1 MVCMLSKAL
10 EFIMANSFPTLST
23 LGWVQDVSIKAS
35 QILYSFF
42 VANYSQTIL
51 FRGKIQSLPYLI
63 HRMSDLTVLRD
74 TVQNAVTLLL
84 NSYFDS
90 AEVTVTLT
98 PIKSESGQ
106 VFNEDN
112 LDLQIKAIVTQDG
125 KRYSLGRLVSIAN
138 KNIVDIRE
146 FS

>member
-1 MVCMLSKAL
+1 MLSKAL

-63 HRMSDLTVLRD
+63 HQKSDLTVLRD
-74 TVQNAVTLLL
+74 SVQNAVTILL

-90 AEVTVTLT
+90 AEITVTLT
-98 PIKSESGQ
+98 PVKSENGQ
-106 VFNEDN
+106 VLNEDN
-112 LDLQIKAIVTQDG
+112 LDLQVKAIVTQDG

-138 KNIVDIRE
+138 KNVVDIRE

>member
-1 MVCMLSKAL
+1 
-10 EFIMANSFPTLST
+10 MANSFPTLST

-90 AEVTVTLT
+90 AEVTVMLT

>member
-35 QILYSFF
+35 HILYSFF

-74 TVQNAVTLLL
+74 SVQDSVTKLL

-90 AEVTVTLT
+90 AEITVTLS
-98 PIKSESGQ
+98 PVKSENGQ
-106 VFNEDN
+106 VLNEDN
-112 LDLQIKAIVTQDG
+112 LDLQIKAIVVQDG

-138 KNIVDIRE
+138 KNVVDIRE